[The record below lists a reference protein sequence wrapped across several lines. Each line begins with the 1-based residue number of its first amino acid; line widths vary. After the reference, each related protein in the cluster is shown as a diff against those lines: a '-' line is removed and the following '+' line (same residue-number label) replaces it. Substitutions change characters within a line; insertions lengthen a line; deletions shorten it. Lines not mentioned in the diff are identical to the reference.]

1 MNALPRLYA
10 IADASFGDPVSLA
23 SALFEG
29 GARLLQVRNKRAH
42 AGELLDEVEAILKL
56 ASADARVIVNDR
68 ADVAVLAG
76 ASGVHLG
83 QSDLPVA
90 AARDVLGPDRIIG
103 LSTHNLIQAL
113 EADQLPADY
122 IAVGPIFPTS
132 TKENAEPA
140 LGIETFGAI
149 CRAVK
154 KPVVAIGGIK
164 LENALEILNAGAH
177 SIAVISDVLGASD
190 VRDRVREWITLVG

>member
-42 AGELLDEVEAILKL
+42 AGELLDQVEAILKL
-56 ASADARVIVNDR
+56 APADARVIVNDR